1 MHMPG
6 ARFPV
11 EMIGD
16 VPVVRAPEDID
27 ITSAS
32 DFREALLV
40 AAERGAGITV
50 VDLSR
55 TQFCDSA
62 GLNALVAA
70 HKQARAADGQV
81 RLVVSDPHI
90 LRIFAISGLDR
101 VIPCHGDVG
110 HALLVSSGS
119 HQASPAHQASAARCA

>member
-1 MHMPG
+1 MPD

-16 VPVVRAPEDID
+16 VPVVRTSEDID
-27 ITSAS
+27 ITNAS
-32 DFREALLV
+32 DFRKALLA

-70 HKQARAADGQV
+70 HKRARAADGQV

-119 HQASPAHQASAARCA
+119 HQASPTHQASAARCA

>member
-1 MHMPG
+1 MPD

-11 EMIGD
+11 KMIGA

-27 ITSAS
+27 ITNAS
-32 DFREALLV
+32 EFREALLA

-50 VDLSR
+50 IDLSQ

-62 GLNALVAA
+62 ALHALVVA
-70 HKQARAADGQV
+70 HKRARAAGGEV
-81 RLVVSDPHI
+81 RLVVSDPHV

-101 VIPCHGDVG
+101 VIPCHGNVG
-110 HALLVSSGS
+110 QALLVSSGS
-119 HQASPAHQASAARCA
+119 HQVSPARCA

>member
-1 MHMPG
+1 MPD

-11 EMIGD
+11 EMIGA
-16 VPVVRAPEDID
+16 VPVVRAPQDID
-27 ITSAS
+27 ITNAS
-32 DFREALLV
+32 DFREALLA
-40 AAERGAGITV
+40 AAERGAGTTV

-70 HKQARAADGQV
+70 HKRARAADGQV
-81 RLVVSDPHI
+81 RLVVSDPHV

-110 HALLVSSGS
+110 HALLVSSGP

>member
-1 MHMPG
+1 MPD

-16 VPVVRAPEDID
+16 VPVVRTPEDID
-27 ITSAS
+27 ITHAS
-32 DFREALLV
+32 DFREALLA

-70 HKQARAADGQV
+70 HKRARAADGQV
-81 RLVVSDPHI
+81 RLVVSDPHV

-119 HQASPAHQASAARCA
+119 HQASPTHQASAARCA

>member
-1 MHMPG
+1 MPD

-11 EMIGD
+11 EMIGA
-16 VPVVRAPEDID
+16 VPVVRAPQDID
-27 ITSAS
+27 ITNAS
-32 DFREALLV
+32 DFREALLA
-40 AAERGAGITV
+40 AAERGAGTTV

-70 HKQARAADGQV
+70 HKRARAADGQV
-81 RLVVSDPHI
+81 RLVVSDPHV

-110 HALLVSSGS
+110 QALLASPGS
-119 HQASPAHQASAARCA
+119 HQASPAHRVSPARCA

>member
-1 MHMPG
+1 MPD

-11 EMIGD
+11 EMIGG

-27 ITSAS
+27 ITNAS
-32 DFREALLV
+32 DFREALLA
-40 AAERGAGITV
+40 AAERGPGITV
-50 VDLSR
+50 IDLSQ

-62 GLNALVAA
+62 ALHALVAA
-70 HKQARAADGQV
+70 HKRARVADGEV
-81 RLVVSDPHI
+81 RMVVSHPHV

-110 HALLVSSGS
+110 GALLVSSGS
-119 HQASPAHQASAARCA
+119 HQASPADRASQARCA

>member
-1 MHMPG
+1 MPD

-27 ITSAS
+27 ITNAS
-32 DFREALLV
+32 DFREALLA

-62 GLNALVAA
+62 GLPALVAA
-70 HKQARAADGQV
+70 HKRVRAAGGEV
-81 RLVVSDPHI
+81 RLVVSDPHA
-90 LRIFAISGLDR
+90 LRIFAVSGLDR
-101 VIPCHGDVG
+101 VIPCYGDVG
-110 HALLVSSGS
+110 QALLVSSGS
-119 HQASPAHQASAARCA
+119 HQAAPARCA

>member
-1 MHMPG
+1 MPD

-11 EMIGD
+11 EMIGG
-16 VPVVRAPEDID
+16 VPVVRASEDID

-32 DFREALLV
+32 DFREALLA
-40 AAERGAGITV
+40 AAERGAGIIV

-70 HKQARAADGQV
+70 HKRARAAGGEV

-101 VIPCHGDVG
+101 VIACHDDLGQ
-110 HALLVSSGS
+110 ALVLSGAR
-119 HQASPAHQASAARCA
+119 QPSPARCA

>member
-1 MHMPG
+1 MPG
-6 ARFPV
+6 AGFPV

-27 ITSAS
+27 ITNAS
-32 DFREALLV
+32 DFREALLA

-55 TQFCDSA
+55 TQFCDSS
-62 GLNALVAA
+62 GLHALVAA
-70 HKQARAADGQV
+70 HKRARAADGEV
-81 RLVVSDPHI
+81 RLVVSDPHV

-101 VIPCHGDVG
+101 VIACHGDVG
-110 HALLVSSGS
+110 QAVLVPSGS
-119 HQASPAHQASAARCA
+119 RQAYPARCA

>member
-1 MHMPG
+1 MPD

-11 EMIGD
+11 EMIGA

-27 ITSAS
+27 ITNAS
-32 DFREALLV
+32 DFREALLA
-40 AAERGAGITV
+40 AAERGAGTTV

-62 GLNALVAA
+62 GLHALVAA
-70 HKQARAADGQV
+70 HKRARASGGEV
-81 RLVVSDPHI
+81 RLVVSGPHV

-110 HALLVSSGS
+110 QALLVSSGS
-119 HQASPAHQASAARCA
+119 PQASPARCA

>member
-1 MHMPG
+1 MPD

-11 EMIGD
+11 EMIGG
-16 VPVVRAPEDID
+16 VPVVRTPEDID
-27 ITSAS
+27 ITNAS
-32 DFREALLV
+32 DFREALLA

-50 VDLSR
+50 IDLSQ

-62 GLNALVAA
+62 ALHALVAA
-70 HKQARAADGQV
+70 HKRTRAAGGEV
-81 RLVVSDPHI
+81 RLVVSDPHV

-110 HALLVSSGS
+110 QALLVSSVS
-119 HQASPAHQASAARCA
+119 HQASPAHRASQARCA

>member
-1 MHMPG
+1 MPD

-11 EMIGD
+11 EMIGA

-27 ITSAS
+27 ITNAS
-32 DFREALLV
+32 DFREALLA

-50 VDLSR
+50 IDLSQ

-62 GLNALVAA
+62 ALNALVAA
-70 HKQARAADGQV
+70 HKRARAAGGEV
-81 RLVVSDPHI
+81 RLVVSDPHV

-110 HALLVSSGS
+110 QALLVSPGS
-119 HQASPAHQASAARCA
+119 RRVSPARQASQARCA

>member
-1 MHMPG
+1 MPD

-16 VPVVRAPEDID
+16 VPVVRTSEDID
-27 ITSAS
+27 ITNAS
-32 DFREALLV
+32 DFRKALLA